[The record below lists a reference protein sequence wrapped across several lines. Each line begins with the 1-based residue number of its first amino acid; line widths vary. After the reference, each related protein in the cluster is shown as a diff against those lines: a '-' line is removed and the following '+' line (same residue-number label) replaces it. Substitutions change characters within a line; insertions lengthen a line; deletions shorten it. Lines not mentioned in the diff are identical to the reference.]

1 MNDLRQTF
9 DDLMQT
15 GFGIVPALVTV
26 VIAVFLA
33 RALRRRARRGLDR
46 IDAGGKIRIPSNS
59 VTLVENAITILVLFV
74 AGLVVLG
81 IFGIRSTSLVT
92 FVGLLTAAVTLS
104 LQDILRNLV
113 AGVFLLLEQP
123 FAIGDRIK
131 VGADEGVVE
140 RVGIRTTVI
149 RNARQEPVLIPN
161 IVLFTQAV
169 TNRSGRRP
177 DAIRPDTLVF
187 RLSGIAPA
195 PDDPLTAMRANLA
208 EVPGLVLAAAEV
220 DVEGAGAAGIDLLVT
235 FPLLP
240 NTFVPPGPVVAALR
254 AGFPSATVTRV
265 RDG

>member
-1 MNDLRQTF
+1 MDDLRRSF
-9 DDLMQT
+9 DELMQT

-26 VIAVFLA
+26 VVAVFLA

-46 IDAGGKIRIPSNS
+46 IDALGRIKIAPNS
-59 VTLVENAITILVLFV
+59 VTLVENAISVLVFLL
-74 AGLVVLG
+74 AALVILG
-81 IFGIRSTSLVT
+81 ILGIRSTSLVT

-149 RNARQEPVLIPN
+149 RTARQEPVLIPN
-161 IVLFTQAV
+161 IVLFTQPV

-177 DAIRPDTLVF
+177 DATRPDTLAF
-187 RLSGIAPA
+187 RLTGIDPA
-195 PDDPLTAMRANLA
+195 PDDPVPAVRDHLSG
-208 EVPGLVLAAAEV
+208 VPGLVLADAEV
-220 DVEGAGAAGIDLLVT
+220 DVEGAGAAGLDLLVT
-235 FPLLP
+235 LPLLP
-240 NTFVPPGPVVAALR
+240 NTHVPPGPVIAALR
-254 AGFPSATVTRV
+254 AAFPTATVSRV
-265 RDG
+265 RDA